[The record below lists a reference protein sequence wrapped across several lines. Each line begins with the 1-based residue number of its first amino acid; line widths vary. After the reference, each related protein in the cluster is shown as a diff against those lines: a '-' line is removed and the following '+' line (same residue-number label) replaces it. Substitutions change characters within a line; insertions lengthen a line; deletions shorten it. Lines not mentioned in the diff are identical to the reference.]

1 MAHLLGGEALSV
13 RYPTKVV
20 LDSVTVGIASNDR
33 IGLVGRNGEGKSTLM
48 SILAKRATPDSGNVI
63 ARRGL
68 QVGFLEQNDAPTRE
82 TVHASVVGDAA
93 EHTWASDPK
102 AREIVTGLLSDIE
115 WSAKI
120 GDLSG
125 GQQRRVALASV
136 LVQDHDVLFLDEP
149 TNHLDVA
156 GVTWLASHL
165 KRRSG
170 AVVVV
175 THDRWFLDEICTTT
189 WEVHD
194 GKVEPFEGGYAAY
207 VLQRVERD
215 RQAAVSEAKRQN
227 LMRKEL
233 AWLRRGP
240 PARTSKPKFRI
251 DAANELIAD
260 QPPLRNEVELHRLAV
275 GRLGKEVIELEDV
288 SVSYNTNKVLDGI
301 DWNIGPGDRIGILGI
316 NGSGKST
323 LLRLLS
329 GELEP
334 TIGKVKRGK
343 TVKLA
348 MLDQQAR
355 PLSGTLL
362 SIVSA
367 KNTSFKIG
375 DKNLS
380 ATQLL
385 ERLGF
390 SNLSASVDE
399 LSGGERRRLQLA
411 LTLLD
416 EPNVLLMDEPSNDM
430 DTEMLASIEDL
441 LDTWPGTL
449 VVISHDRYLIERV
462 TDMQYAVVDGKL
474 RHFPSGVEQYLEA
487 LSKTRSSAPKT
498 QSKGG
503 SPDRT
508 PTNQRWEDSKELASI
523 ERKLSKLPNQIDAAE
538 KRLSAHDQSDYEGL
552 SKLMNEL
559 GQLREKQDKLETRWL
574 ELSGWDS

>member
-1 MAHLLGGEALSV
+1 VAHLLGGEALSV